1 MSSRIIFLKLLHCIR
16 TGDPEVVRGS
26 LSTELICIWR
36 IHNSS
41 YVIKKA
47 KERKRDRDQNMG
59 ENDRERDGQREFVHR
74 AYMHMEDP

>member
-1 MSSRIIFLKLLHCIR
+1 M
-16 TGDPEVVRGS
+16 DRGS

-41 YVIKKA
+41 YVIKQV
-47 KERKRDRDQNMG
+47 KERKRDRDR
-59 ENDRERDGQREFVHR
+59 ENDRERDGKREFVHR